1 MLAHFS
7 STWLL
12 TVLQF
17 RGGRGFNK
25 GSTKR
30 VFVTCLLCLQL
41 FQQSAIGALAFSSI
55 GAQAQLEAASDA
67 LTEYEEVVELR
78 TENSKTYTKQTAD
91 GTLYRLEQ
99 SGAPIHFIDTDKR
112 WQEIST
118 DIQRLPDG
126 SFFNRTN
133 SFKSEFSAST
143 LSTSHARITFNDY
156 SLALTVPAAQPSFA
170 RLVQVREAGSAVEY
184 PNVLPGIDARF
195 SIQSNRLTKEF
206 VLQNPAAVREE
217 LPFLLHLSEGV
228 SAELVDG
235 QIVLKKNSLPV
246 AELPRPKLYELD
258 NRNRGYV
265 FAGEV
270 SFSLE
275 HISDHVVKVTKILSP
290 EAQQWLR
297 QPERQYPVAVDATLN
312 LQVGAGDDDGD
323 SQVSVDIDNSIT
335 RDRIPLGNY
344 NGNSHIGA
352 ARFSSVALAQGTTI
366 TSAELILTALGTYD
380 CGACTLSITLQLDD
394 VDDSA
399 ALTTTNINDRTGT
412 TASSNHSITAT
423 VDNTEYNFA
432 ITSQVQEVLDRGG
445 FVSGNA
451 MTVLA
456 SDNGSD
462 SSEWQEYYTYNNDP
476 AKAPKLVIVYSG
488 GGVTYTQEGYRWR
501 DDDGSETTASWLAS
515 QDSNITRAT
524 AVTTRLRTLVDT
536 SGDAPTNQYQL
547 EYKLSSDTGYQKVG
561 PAPSTATPVVQS
573 RSSGA
578 SAAAN
583 TTSHVITMPSG
594 ITAGDL
600 LLIVF
605 SSDGQPD
612 IQINTG
618 GWIRLGQARNS
629 TVASGALFYKFAEGS
644 DTATVTTS
652 ASEQSSHVVLRI
664 SGAGIPMAT
673 SSNGSGTNSNPPSI
687 DMGTSR
693 NHLWVAT
700 RSGDS
705 TVVASV
711 APTSYTD
718 LQTQAAAGTG
728 GASTNTAEYS
738 TTSATEDPGTFT
750 SASEQWASF
759 TIGIPP
765 ADATGG
771 LRFNTAQATGTT
783 SLSVAYPPSI
793 SPGDLLVLAIAN
805 KHSPNVPSTPSGW
818 TAPSNNQAT
827 GTSGTD
833 GVDTGSVYTTVFTK
847 IADGTESGNLSV
859 TVTSGNSSTGRIFQL
874 RAASGKVWS
883 TALASGNDQT
893 PGTGWSVTAGSDPGI
908 TAGDI
913 VLTVSGMNSDAYAWS
928 AQSISATSVTFSNH
942 EELSELNATNGND
955 VEMTVSAH
963 FATSGTSSAAPVF
976 SMTSSGS
983 ATNAPVGAT
992 VFVRARQ
999 VDAPIILSASS
1010 NITASGDNTTA
1021 QLTAPS
1027 GKSTSD
1033 FDAGRM
1039 QDDENPADTV
1049 DISTDDYTELEWS
1062 LQATNTATA
1071 SEVYQFR
1078 VTIAGTAL
1086 DTYSVT
1092 PQWTIGSADSTFVL
1106 SSYRWYV
1113 DNDSENVASVW
1124 GNPDLAEDTAL
1135 ALLPATNAAP
1145 IDTDELRLRT
1155 AITIATNDLAATS
1168 KQFKLQYKAGT
1179 DGVCTTG
1186 SWTDV
1191 GAGGGGEIWRYAT
1204 SSVSDGTTLTA
1215 LKLTISDVL
1224 GVYGKASPTATNPNA
1239 ATIGQAIEYDFHLQN
1254 NGASTASLYSFR
1266 VVESDG
1272 TVFATYD
1279 ECPTLSTRQV
1289 VEQELRHGDVF
1300 GNEVERGFTRVD

>member
-1 MLAHFS
+1 MLAKYL
-7 STWLL
+7 STL
-12 TVLQF
+12 VQICIKF

-30 VFVTCLLCLQL
+30 LGIVLLLCLQL
-41 FQQSAIGALAFSSI
+41 FQQSAIGALAFSFTDLQSSREI
-55 GAQAQLEAASDA
+55 SEGLAS
-67 LTEYEEVVELR
+67 EYAEVVELR
-78 TENSKTYTKQTAD
+78 TEYSKTFKKITAD
-91 GTLYRLEQ
+91 GEKFRLEQ
-99 SGAPIHFIDTDKR
+99 SGGPIHFKDDEQK
-112 WQEIST
+112 WQDIST
-118 DIQRLPDG
+118 ELQQMSDG
-126 SFFNRTN
+126 SFFNHTN
-133 SFKSEFSAST
+133 TFATEFSAST
-143 LSTSHARITFNDY
+143 LSQFQAKAMYENF
-156 SLALTVPAAQPSFA
+156 TVGISIPTIRPAIA
-170 RLVQVREAGSAVEY
+170 RLVKVGEDSSAVEY

-195 SIQSNRLTKEF
+195 SVQPNRLSKEF
-206 VLQNPAAVREE
+206 ILQNPVAVQEE

-228 SAELVDG
+228 SAELIDE
-235 QIVLKKNSLPV
+235 QIVLKKSGEMVGVLPS
-246 AELPRPKLYELD
+246 PKLYELK
-258 NRNRGYV
+258 NRNRGYQYPGGIQ
-265 FAGEV
+265 FK
-270 SFSLE
+270 LE
-275 HISDHVVKVTKILSP
+275 QQSEHVVQISKVLSP
-290 EAQQWLR
+290 QARQWLMA
-297 QPERQYPVAVDATLN
+297 PEREYPVAVDATLN
-312 LQVGAGDDDGD
+312 LQVGASDDDGD
-323 SQVSVDIDNSIT
+323 SQISIDVDNSIT

-344 NGNSHIGA
+344 NGNAHIGA
-352 ARFSSVALAQGTTI
+352 ARFSSVALAQGTAI
-366 TSAELILTALGTYD
+366 TSAELILTAIGSYD

-394 VDDSA
+394 VDNSA

-412 TASSNHSITAT
+412 TASSNHSIPVI
-423 VDNTEYNFA
+423 VDNTEYNFD
-432 ITSQVQEVLDRGG
+432 ITAQVQEVLDRGG
-445 FVSGNA
+445 FTSGNA

-462 SSEWQEYYTYNNDP
+462 GSEWQEYHSYDNDP
-476 AKAPKLVIVYSG
+476 AKAPKLVIEYG
-488 GGVTYTQEGYRWR
+488 GSLTYEQEGYRWR
-501 DDDGSETTASWLAS
+501 DDDGNETTAAWLAA

-524 AVTTRLRTLVDT
+524 ATNTRLRTLINTT
-536 SGDAPTNQYQL
+536 SDAPTNQYQL

-561 PAPSTATPVVQS
+561 PAPSTATPVVES

-583 TTSHVITMPSG
+583 TTSHAITMPSG

-605 SSDGQPD
+605 SNDGAGD
-612 IQINTG
+612 AQINTG
-618 GWIRLGQARNS
+618 GWLRLGRAVNS
-629 TVASGALFYKFAEGS
+629 TVVTGAVFYKFAEGS

-664 SGAGIPMAT
+664 SGAGVPTAT
-673 SSNGSGTNSNPPSI
+673 SANGNSTNSNPPNI

-711 APTSYTD
+711 APTSYTN

-728 GASTNTAEYS
+728 GASSNTAEYS

-750 SASEQWASF
+750 SATEQWVSF
-759 TIGIPP
+759 TVGIPP

-793 SPGDLLVLAIAN
+793 RPGDLLVLAIAN

-827 GTSGTD
+827 GTSGSD

-847 IADGTESGNLSV
+847 IADGTESGNVSV
-859 TVTSGNSSTGRIFQL
+859 TVTSGNSSTGRILQL

-883 TALASGNDQT
+883 TALASGNDET

-928 AQSISATSVTFSNH
+928 AQSISATSVTFANH
-942 EELSELNATNGND
+942 EELSELNATNNND

-976 SMTSSGS
+976 VMTSSGS

-992 VFVRARQ
+992 IFVRARQ

-1049 DISTDDYTELEWS
+1049 DITSDDYTEMEWS
-1062 LQATNTATA
+1062 LQATSTANS

-1135 ALLPATNAAP
+1135 ALLPATNVTP
-1145 IDTDELRLRT
+1145 INTDELRLRT
-1155 AITIATNDLAATS
+1155 AVTIATNDLAATS

-1191 GAGGGGEIWRYAT
+1191 GAGGGGEVWRYAT

-1239 ATIGQAIEYDFHLQN
+1239 ATIGQAIEYDFHIQH
-1254 NGASTASLYSFR
+1254 NGASNASLYSFR

-1272 TVFATYD
+1272 TEFATYD

-1289 VEQELRHGDVF
+1289 TEQELRHGDVF
-1300 GNEVERGFTRVD
+1300 GNEVERGFTRAD